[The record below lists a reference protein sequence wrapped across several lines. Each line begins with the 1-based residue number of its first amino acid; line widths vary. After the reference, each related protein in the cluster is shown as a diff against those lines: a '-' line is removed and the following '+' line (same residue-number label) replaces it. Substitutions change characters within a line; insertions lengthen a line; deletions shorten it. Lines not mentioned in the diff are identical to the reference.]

1 MIKELYKKNKKL
13 FISGFIGL
21 LIILII
27 VGNIFRDDSE
37 VINVETEKISRQKI
51 IQKVNASGKIQPE
64 SEVKISATSSAI
76 IDSITVVEGEYVKKN
91 QHLISLD
98 RKQLQANV
106 DQVTSAVRS
115 ASARVKQDKA
125 NRERVERIYE
135 QGLASDQEL
144 EGAQAAYE
152 ISKSQL
158 DQSRAS
164 LLVSQDALDKA
175 RLVSPQNGIVTK
187 INKEAG
193 EMAMGGMF
201 SLDVLM
207 IIADLSRMEVIV
219 DVNENDVVSISIGDT
234 SEIEIDAFP
243 DTVFYGVVSEIAH
256 TAQSLN
262 MGSQQQVTNFK
273 VKVKMIDPPNKIRP
287 GMSSTVNI
295 ISETIKDTISI
306 PIQSLTSRSENYS
319 EIGNAKKDGKKYRR
333 ENKGDKEDDKENN
346 SFVSKKNTIDVVF
359 VLEDEFDGEAA
370 PEGEKYALVRPVT
383 VGISSENHY
392 AVKSGVSENE
402 MIVTGGYRVL
412 SKELNHGTLVS
423 VKNDPKNDNGR
434 SDKNHK
440 DIKDGVED

>member
-27 VGNIFRDDSE
+27 VGNIFRNDSE
-37 VINVETEKISRQKI
+37 VINVETEKIGRQTI

-164 LLVSQDALDKA
+164 LMVSQDALDKA

-187 INKEAG
+187 INKEVG

-234 SEIEIDAFP
+234 SEIEIDAYI

-256 TAQSLN
+256 MAETSN
-262 MGSQQQVTNFK
+262 FGSQEQVTNFK
-273 VKVKMIDPPNKIRP
+273 VKVRMLDVPPNIRP
-287 GMSSTVNI
+287 GMSATANI
-295 ISETIKDTISI
+295 ITEVRKNALAI
-306 PIQSLTSRSENYS
+306 PIQSLTVREYGSENKLFGEDNS
-319 EIGNAKKDGKKYRR
+319 KKWEKDDEPDKNSKKAELEELVFIIADKQGGVLRNGEISKVKNLKEKKYKR
-333 ENKGDKEDDKENN
+333 G
-346 SFVSKKNTIDVVF
+346 SQFVHI
-359 VLEDEFDGEAA
+359 
-370 PEGEKYALVRPVT
+370 RPVK

-392 AVKSGVSENE
+392 ELLEGLKEDDLIVIGNYKAV
-402 MIVTGGYRVL
+402 
-412 SKELNHGTLVS
+412 SKELKHNVQVS
-423 VKNDPKNDNGR
+423 TEKDDN
-434 SDKNHK
+434 
-440 DIKDGVED
+440 E

>member
-1 MIKELYKKNKKL
+1 MIKKLYKKNKKL
-13 FISGFIGL
+13 FISGLIGL
-21 LIILII
+21 LIIFII
-27 VGNIFRDDSE
+27 LGNIFRDDSE
-37 VINVETEKISRQKI
+37 VINVETEKVGRKTI

-106 DQVTSAVRS
+106 DQVTSSVRS

-125 NRERVERIYE
+125 NKERVERIYE

-152 ISKSQL
+152 ISRSQL
-158 DQSRAS
+158 DQARAS

-175 RLVSPQNGIVTK
+175 RLVSPQNGIVTR

-234 SEIEIDAFP
+234 SEIEIDAYL

-256 TAQSLN
+256 MAETSN
-262 MGSQQQVTNFK
+262 FGSQEQVTNFK
-273 VKVKMIDPPNKIRP
+273 VKVRMINVPPNIRP
-287 GMSSTVNI
+287 GMSATANI
-295 ISETIKDTISI
+295 ITEVRKNALSI
-306 PIQSLTSRSENYS
+306 PIQSLTVREFGSENKLFVS
-319 EIGNAKKDGKKYRR
+319 GDRKKWSNNEEEDDTPKKKELEELVFIISDKQGGVLRDGKISLVKNMKEKKYKR
-333 ENKGDKEDDKENN
+333 G
-346 SFVSKKNTIDVVF
+346 SQFVHI
-359 VLEDEFDGEAA
+359 
-370 PEGEKYALVRPVT
+370 RPVT
-383 VGISSENHY
+383 VGISSETHY
-392 AVKSGVSENE
+392 ELINGLEENDLIVIGNYKAV
-402 MIVTGGYRVL
+402 
-412 SKELNHGTLVS
+412 SKELKHNVQVS
-423 VKNDPKNDNGR
+423 TEKD
-434 SDKNHK
+434 DK
-440 DIKDGVED
+440 D

>member
-1 MIKELYKKNKKL
+1 MKELYKKNKKL
-13 FISGFIGL
+13 FISSLIGL

-37 VINVETEKISRQKI
+37 VINVETEKIGRQTI

-125 NRERVERIYE
+125 NRKRVERIYE

-158 DQSRAS
+158 DQSHAS
-164 LLVSQDALDKA
+164 LTVSQDALDKA
-175 RLVSPQNGIVTK
+175 RLVSPQNGIVTR
-187 INKEAG
+187 ISKEVG

-234 SEIEIDAFP
+234 SEIEIDAYI

-256 TAQSLN
+256 MAETSN
-262 MGSQQQVTNFK
+262 FGSQEQVTNFK
-273 VKVKMIDPPNKIRP
+273 VKVRMLDVPPNIRP
-287 GMSSTVNI
+287 GMSATANI
-295 ISETIKDTISI
+295 ITEVRENALAI
-306 PIQSLTSRSENYS
+306 PIQSLTVREYGSENILFGEDNSKKWDEDEEGGEPDNNSKKKELEELVFIVADKQGGVQRDGEVS
-319 EIGNAKKDGKKYRR
+319 EIKNLKEKKFKRG
-333 ENKGDKEDDKENN
+333 
-346 SFVSKKNTIDVVF
+346 SQFAHI
-359 VLEDEFDGEAA
+359 
-370 PEGEKYALVRPVT
+370 RPVK
-383 VGISSENHY
+383 VGISSETHY
-392 AVKSGVSENE
+392 ELLNGLEENDLIVIGNYKAV
-402 MIVTGGYRVL
+402 
-412 SKELNHGTLVS
+412 SKELKHNMQVS
-423 VKNDPKNDNGR
+423 TEKD
-434 SDKNHK
+434 DK
-440 DIKDGVED
+440 E

>member
-1 MIKELYKKNKKL
+1 MKELFKKNKKL
-13 FISGFIGL
+13 FISGCVGL
-21 LIILII
+21 LILLII
-27 VGNIFRDDSE
+27 IGNIFRDDSE
-37 VINVETEKISRQKI
+37 IINVETVKVGRKKI

-76 IDSITVVEGEYVKKN
+76 IDSITVVEGEHVNKN

-106 DQVTSAVRS
+106 DQVTSSVRS

-125 NRERVERIYE
+125 NKERVERIYE

-152 ISKSQL
+152 ISRSQL
-158 DQSRAS
+158 DQARAS

-175 RLVSPQNGIVTK
+175 RLVSPQNGIVTR

-234 SEIEIDAFP
+234 SEIEIDAYL

-256 TAQSLN
+256 MAETSN
-262 MGSQQQVTNFK
+262 FGSQEQVTNFK
-273 VKVKMIDPPNKIRP
+273 VKVRMINVPPNIRP
-287 GMSSTVNI
+287 GMSATANI
-295 ISETIKDTISI
+295 ITEVRKNALSI
-306 PIQSLTSRSENYS
+306 PIQSLTVREFGSENKLFVS
-319 EIGNAKKDGKKYRR
+319 GDRKKWSNNEEEDDTPKKKELEELVFIISDKQGGVLRDGKISLVKNMKEKKYKR
-333 ENKGDKEDDKENN
+333 G
-346 SFVSKKNTIDVVF
+346 SQFVHI
-359 VLEDEFDGEAA
+359 
-370 PEGEKYALVRPVT
+370 RPVT
-383 VGISSENHY
+383 VGISSETHY
-392 AVKSGVSENE
+392 ELINGLEENDLIVIGNYKAV
-402 MIVTGGYRVL
+402 
-412 SKELNHGTLVS
+412 SKELKHNVQVS
-423 VKNDPKNDNGR
+423 TEKD
-434 SDKNHK
+434 DK
-440 DIKDGVED
+440 D

>member
-1 MIKELYKKNKKL
+1 MIKKLYKKNKKL
-13 FISGFIGL
+13 FISGLIVL
-21 LIILII
+21 LIIFII
-27 VGNIFRDDSE
+27 LGNIFRDDSE
-37 VINVETEKISRQKI
+37 VINVETEKVGRKTI
-51 IQKVNASGKIQPE
+51 IQKVNSSGKIQPE

-106 DQVTSAVRS
+106 DQVTSSVRS

-125 NRERVERIYE
+125 NKERVERIYE

-152 ISKSQL
+152 ISRSQL
-158 DQSRAS
+158 DQARAS

-175 RLVSPQNGIVTK
+175 RLVSPQNGIVTR

-234 SEIEIDAFP
+234 SEIEIDAYL

-256 TAQSLN
+256 MAETSN
-262 MGSQQQVTNFK
+262 FGSQEQVTNFK
-273 VKVKMIDPPNKIRP
+273 VKVRMINVPPNIRP
-287 GMSSTVNI
+287 GMSATANI
-295 ISETIKDTISI
+295 ITEVRKNALSI
-306 PIQSLTSRSENYS
+306 PIQSLTVREFGSENKLFVS
-319 EIGNAKKDGKKYRR
+319 GDRKKWSNNEEEDDTPKKKELEELVFIISDKQGGVLRDGKISLVKNMKEKKYKR
-333 ENKGDKEDDKENN
+333 G
-346 SFVSKKNTIDVVF
+346 SQFVHI
-359 VLEDEFDGEAA
+359 
-370 PEGEKYALVRPVT
+370 RPVT
-383 VGISSENHY
+383 VGISSETHY
-392 AVKSGVSENE
+392 ELINGLDENDLIVIGNYKAV
-402 MIVTGGYRVL
+402 
-412 SKELNHGTLVS
+412 SKELKHNVQVS
-423 VKNDPKNDNGR
+423 TEKD
-434 SDKNHK
+434 DK
-440 DIKDGVED
+440 D

>member
-1 MIKELYKKNKKL
+1 VIKELYKKNKKL

-27 VGNIFRDDSE
+27 VGNIFRNDSE
-37 VINVETEKISRQKI
+37 VINVETEKIGRQTI

-98 RKQLQANV
+98 RKQLQASV

-125 NRERVERIYE
+125 NKERVERIFE

-187 INKEAG
+187 INKEVG

-234 SEIEIDAFP
+234 SEIEIDAYI
-243 DTVFYGVVSEIAH
+243 DTLFYGVVSEIAH
-256 TAQSLN
+256 MAETSN
-262 MGSQQQVTNFK
+262 FGSQEQVTNFK
-273 VKVKMIDPPNKIRP
+273 VKVRMLDVPPNIRP
-287 GMSSTVNI
+287 GMSATANI
-295 ISETIKDTISI
+295 ITEVRKNALAI
-306 PIQSLTSRSENYS
+306 PIQSLTVREYGSENKLFGEDNSKKWDKDDEPDKNYEKAELEELVFIIADKQGGVLRNG
-319 EIGNAKKDGKKYRR
+319 EISKVKNLKEKKYKR
-333 ENKGDKEDDKENN
+333 G
-346 SFVSKKNTIDVVF
+346 SQFVHI
-359 VLEDEFDGEAA
+359 
-370 PEGEKYALVRPVT
+370 RPVK

-392 AVKSGVSENE
+392 ELLEGLKEDDLIVIGNYKAV
-402 MIVTGGYRVL
+402 
-412 SKELNHGTLVS
+412 SKELKHNVQVS
-423 VKNDPKNDNGR
+423 TEKDDN
-434 SDKNHK
+434 
-440 DIKDGVED
+440 E

>member
-1 MIKELYKKNKKL
+1 MIKKLYKKNKKL
-13 FISGFIGL
+13 FISGLIVL
-21 LIILII
+21 LIIFII
-27 VGNIFRDDSE
+27 LGNIFRDDSE
-37 VINVETEKISRQKI
+37 VINVETEKVGRKTI

-106 DQVTSAVRS
+106 DQVTSSVRS

-125 NRERVERIYE
+125 NKERVERIYE

-152 ISKSQL
+152 ISRSQL
-158 DQSRAS
+158 DQARAS

-175 RLVSPQNGIVTK
+175 RLVSPQNGIVTR

-234 SEIEIDAFP
+234 SEIEIDAYL

-256 TAQSLN
+256 MAETSN
-262 MGSQQQVTNFK
+262 FGSQEQVTNFK
-273 VKVKMIDPPNKIRP
+273 VKVRMINVPPNIRP
-287 GMSSTVNI
+287 GMSATANI
-295 ISETIKDTISI
+295 ITEVRKNSLSI
-306 PIQSLTSRSENYS
+306 PIQSLTVREFGSENKLFVS
-319 EIGNAKKDGKKYRR
+319 GDRKKWSNNEEEDDTPKKKELEELVFIISDKQGGVLRDGKISLVKNMKEKKYKR
-333 ENKGDKEDDKENN
+333 G
-346 SFVSKKNTIDVVF
+346 SHFVHI
-359 VLEDEFDGEAA
+359 
-370 PEGEKYALVRPVT
+370 RPVT
-383 VGISSENHY
+383 VGISSETHY
-392 AVKSGVSENE
+392 ELINGLDENDLIVIGNYKAV
-402 MIVTGGYRVL
+402 
-412 SKELNHGTLVS
+412 SKELKHNVQVS
-423 VKNDPKNDNGR
+423 TEKD
-434 SDKNHK
+434 DK
-440 DIKDGVED
+440 D

>member
-1 MIKELYKKNKKL
+1 MKELYKKNKKL
-13 FISGFIGL
+13 FISGCVGL
-21 LIILII
+21 LILLII
-27 VGNIFRDDSE
+27 IGNIVRDDSE
-37 VINVETEKISRQKI
+37 VINVETEKVGRQKI

-64 SEVKISATSSAI
+64 IEVKISATSSAI

-106 DQVTSAVRS
+106 DQVTSSVRS

-125 NRERVERIYE
+125 NKERVERIYE

-144 EGAQAAYE
+144 EAVQASYE

-175 RLVSPQNGIVTK
+175 RLVSPQNGIVTR

-234 SEIEIDAFP
+234 SEIEIDAYL

-256 TAQSLN
+256 MAETSN
-262 MGSQQQVTNFK
+262 FGSQEQVTNFK
-273 VKVKMIDPPNKIRP
+273 VKVRMINVPPNIRP
-287 GMSSTVNI
+287 GMSATANI
-295 ISETIKDTISI
+295 ITEVRKNALSI
-306 PIQSLTSRSENYS
+306 PIQSLTVREFGSENKIFGEKDS
-319 EIGNAKKDGKKYRR
+319 KKWDDNDEEDETPKKKELEELVFIISDKQDGVLRDGKISLVKNMKEKKYKR
-333 ENKGDKEDDKENN
+333 G
-346 SFVSKKNTIDVVF
+346 SQFVHI
-359 VLEDEFDGEAA
+359 
-370 PEGEKYALVRPVT
+370 RPVT
-383 VGISSENHY
+383 VGISS
-392 AVKSGVSENE
+392 
-402 MIVTGGYRVL
+402 
-412 SKELNHGTLVS
+412 
-423 VKNDPKNDNGR
+423 
-434 SDKNHK
+434 
-440 DIKDGVED
+440 

>member
-1 MIKELYKKNKKL
+1 MKELYKKNKKL
-13 FISGFIGL
+13 FISGLIGL

-27 VGNIFRDDSE
+27 VGNIFRDDLE
-37 VINVETEKISRQKI
+37 VINVETEKIGRQTI

-125 NRERVERIYE
+125 NRKRVERIYE

-164 LLVSQDALDKA
+164 LMVSQDALDKA

-187 INKEAG
+187 INKEVG

-234 SEIEIDAFP
+234 SEIEIDAYI

-256 TAQSLN
+256 MAETSN
-262 MGSQQQVTNFK
+262 FGSQEQVTNFK
-273 VKVKMIDPPNKIRP
+273 VKVRMLDVPPNIRP
-287 GMSSTVNI
+287 GMSATANI
-295 ISETIKDTISI
+295 ITEVRENALAI
-306 PIQSLTSRSENYS
+306 PIQSLTVREYGSENILFGEDNS
-319 EIGNAKKDGKKYRR
+319 KKWD
-333 ENKGDKEDDKENN
+333 EDEERGEPDNN
-346 SFVSKKNTIDVVF
+346 SKKKELEELVFIVADKQGGVQRDGGVSEVKNLKEKKFKRGSQFAHI
-359 VLEDEFDGEAA
+359 
-370 PEGEKYALVRPVT
+370 RPVK
-383 VGISSENHY
+383 VGISSETHY
-392 AVKSGVSENE
+392 ELLNGLEENDLIVIGNYKAV
-402 MIVTGGYRVL
+402 
-412 SKELNHGTLVS
+412 SKELKHNMQVS
-423 VKNDPKNDNGR
+423 TEKD
-434 SDKNHK
+434 DK
-440 DIKDGVED
+440 E

>member
-1 MIKELYKKNKKL
+1 MIKKLYKKNKKL
-13 FISGFIGL
+13 FISGLIGL
-21 LIILII
+21 LIIFII
-27 VGNIFRDDSE
+27 LGNIFRDDSE
-37 VINVETEKISRQKI
+37 VINVETEKVGRKTI

-106 DQVTSAVRS
+106 DQVTSSVRS

-125 NRERVERIYE
+125 NKERVERIYE

-152 ISKSQL
+152 ISRSQL
-158 DQSRAS
+158 DQARAS

-175 RLVSPQNGIVTK
+175 RLVSPQNGIVTR

-234 SEIEIDAFP
+234 SEIEIDAYL

-256 TAQSLN
+256 MAETSN
-262 MGSQQQVTNFK
+262 FGSQEQVTNFK
-273 VKVKMIDPPNKIRP
+273 VKVRMINVPPNIRP
-287 GMSSTVNI
+287 GMSATANI
-295 ISETIKDTISI
+295 ITEVRKNALSI
-306 PIQSLTSRSENYS
+306 PIQSLTVREFGSENKLFVS
-319 EIGNAKKDGKKYRR
+319 GDRKKWSNNEEEDDTPKKKELEELVFIISDKQGGVLRDGKISSVKNMKEKKYKR
-333 ENKGDKEDDKENN
+333 G
-346 SFVSKKNTIDVVF
+346 SQFVHI
-359 VLEDEFDGEAA
+359 
-370 PEGEKYALVRPVT
+370 RPVT
-383 VGISSENHY
+383 VGISSETHY
-392 AVKSGVSENE
+392 ELINGLDENDLIVIGNYKAV
-402 MIVTGGYRVL
+402 
-412 SKELNHGTLVS
+412 SKELKHNVQVS
-423 VKNDPKNDNGR
+423 TEKD
-434 SDKNHK
+434 DKDLSLIH
-440 DIKDGVED
+440 I

>member
-1 MIKELYKKNKKL
+1 MSKELYKKNKKL
-13 FISGFIGL
+13 FISGFILL

-37 VINVETEKISRQKI
+37 VINVETVKISRQTI

-76 IDSITVVEGEYVKKN
+76 INSITVVEGEYVNKN

-234 SEIEIDAFP
+234 SEIEIDAYI
-243 DTVFYGVVSEIAH
+243 DTVFYGVVSEIALMAE
-256 TAQSLN
+256 TSN
-262 MGSQQQVTNFK
+262 FGSQEQVTNFK
-273 VKVKMIDPPNKIRP
+273 VKIRMLDVPPNIRP
-287 GMSSTVNI
+287 GMSATANI
-295 ISETIKDTISI
+295 ITEIRKNSLAI
-306 PIQSLTSRSENYS
+306 PIQSLTVREYGSENKLFGKENSKKWKKDDESDNNSKKKELEELVFIIAEKQDGVQRDGEVS
-319 EIGNAKKDGKKYRR
+319 EIKNLKEKKFKRG
-333 ENKGDKEDDKENN
+333 
-346 SFVSKKNTIDVVF
+346 SQFAHI
-359 VLEDEFDGEAA
+359 
-370 PEGEKYALVRPVT
+370 RPVK
-383 VGISSENHY
+383 VGISSETHY
-392 AVKSGVSENE
+392 ELLNGLEENDLIVIGNYKAV
-402 MIVTGGYRVL
+402 
-412 SKELNHGTLVS
+412 SKELKHNMQVS
-423 VKNDPKNDNGR
+423 TEKD
-434 SDKNHK
+434 DK
-440 DIKDGVED
+440 D

>member
-1 MIKELYKKNKKL
+1 MIKKLYKKNKKL
-13 FISGFIGL
+13 FISGLIGL
-21 LIILII
+21 LIIFII
-27 VGNIFRDDSE
+27 LGNIFRDDSE
-37 VINVETEKISRQKI
+37 VINVETEKVGRKTI

-106 DQVTSAVRS
+106 DQVTSSVRS

-125 NRERVERIYE
+125 NKERVERIYE

-152 ISKSQL
+152 ISRSQL
-158 DQSRAS
+158 DQARAS

-175 RLVSPQNGIVTK
+175 RLVSPQNGIVTR

-234 SEIEIDAFP
+234 SEIEIDAYL

-256 TAQSLN
+256 MAETSN
-262 MGSQQQVTNFK
+262 FGSQDQVTNFK
-273 VKVKMIDPPNKIRP
+273 VKVRMINVPPNIRP
-287 GMSSTVNI
+287 GMSATANI
-295 ISETIKDTISI
+295 ITEVRKNALSI
-306 PIQSLTSRSENYS
+306 PIQSLTVREFGSENKLFVS
-319 EIGNAKKDGKKYRR
+319 GDRKKWSNNEEEDDTPKKKELEELVFIISDKQGGVLRDGKISSVKNMKEKKYKR
-333 ENKGDKEDDKENN
+333 G
-346 SFVSKKNTIDVVF
+346 SQFVHI
-359 VLEDEFDGEAA
+359 
-370 PEGEKYALVRPVT
+370 RPVT
-383 VGISSENHY
+383 VGISSETHY
-392 AVKSGVSENE
+392 ELINGLDENDLIVIGNYKAV
-402 MIVTGGYRVL
+402 
-412 SKELNHGTLVS
+412 SKELKHNVQVS
-423 VKNDPKNDNGR
+423 TEKD
-434 SDKNHK
+434 DK
-440 DIKDGVED
+440 D

>member
-1 MIKELYKKNKKL
+1 MIKKLYKKNKKL
-13 FISGFIGL
+13 FISGLIGL

-27 VGNIFRDDSE
+27 LGNIFRDDSE
-37 VINVETEKISRQKI
+37 VINVETEKVGRKTI

-106 DQVTSAVRS
+106 DQVTSSVRS

-125 NRERVERIYE
+125 NKERVERIYE

-152 ISKSQL
+152 ISRSQL
-158 DQSRAS
+158 DQARAS

-175 RLVSPQNGIVTK
+175 RLVSPQNGIVTR

-234 SEIEIDAFP
+234 SEIEIDAYL

-256 TAQSLN
+256 MAETSN
-262 MGSQQQVTNFK
+262 FGSQEQVTNFK
-273 VKVKMIDPPNKIRP
+273 VKVRMINVPPNIRP
-287 GMSSTVNI
+287 GMSATANI
-295 ISETIKDTISI
+295 ITEVRKNALSI
-306 PIQSLTSRSENYS
+306 PIQSLTVREFGSENKLFVS
-319 EIGNAKKDGKKYRR
+319 GDRKKWSNNEEEDDTPKKKELEELVFIISDKQGGVLRDGKISLVKNMKEKKYKR
-333 ENKGDKEDDKENN
+333 G
-346 SFVSKKNTIDVVF
+346 SQFVHI
-359 VLEDEFDGEAA
+359 
-370 PEGEKYALVRPVT
+370 RPVT
-383 VGISSENHY
+383 VGISSETHY
-392 AVKSGVSENE
+392 ELINGLDENDLIVIGNYKAV
-402 MIVTGGYRVL
+402 
-412 SKELNHGTLVS
+412 SKELKHNAQVS
-423 VKNDPKNDNGR
+423 TEKD
-434 SDKNHK
+434 DK
-440 DIKDGVED
+440 D

>member
-1 MIKELYKKNKKL
+1 MKELYKKNKKL
-13 FISGFIGL
+13 FISSLIGL

-37 VINVETEKISRQKI
+37 VINVETEKIGRQTI

-125 NRERVERIYE
+125 NRKRVERIYE

-158 DQSRAS
+158 DQSHAS
-164 LLVSQDALDKA
+164 LTVSQDALDKA
-175 RLVSPQNGIVTK
+175 RLVSPQNGIVTR
-187 INKEAG
+187 ISKEVG

-234 SEIEIDAFP
+234 SEIEIDAYI

-256 TAQSLN
+256 MAETSN
-262 MGSQQQVTNFK
+262 FGSQEQVTNFK
-273 VKVKMIDPPNKIRP
+273 VKVRMLDVPPNIRP
-287 GMSSTVNI
+287 GMSATANI
-295 ISETIKDTISI
+295 ITEIRKNALAI
-306 PIQSLTSRSENYS
+306 PIQSLTVREYGSENILFGEDNS
-319 EIGNAKKDGKKYRR
+319 KKWD
-333 ENKGDKEDDKENN
+333 EDEEGGEPDNN
-346 SFVSKKNTIDVVF
+346 SKKKELEELVFIVADKQGGVQRDGGVSEVKNLKEKKFKRGSQFAHI
-359 VLEDEFDGEAA
+359 
-370 PEGEKYALVRPVT
+370 RPVK
-383 VGISSENHY
+383 VGISSETHY
-392 AVKSGVSENE
+392 ELLNGLEENDLIVIGNYKAV
-402 MIVTGGYRVL
+402 
-412 SKELNHGTLVS
+412 SKELKHNMQVS
-423 VKNDPKNDNGR
+423 TEKD
-434 SDKNHK
+434 DK
-440 DIKDGVED
+440 E

>member
-1 MIKELYKKNKKL
+1 MKELFKKNKKL
-13 FISGFIGL
+13 FISGCVGL
-21 LIILII
+21 LILLII
-27 VGNIFRDDSE
+27 IGNIFRDDSE
-37 VINVETEKISRQKI
+37 VINVETEKVGRKTI

-106 DQVTSAVRS
+106 DQVTSSVRS

-125 NRERVERIYE
+125 NKERVERIYE

-152 ISKSQL
+152 ISRSQL
-158 DQSRAS
+158 DQARAS

-175 RLVSPQNGIVTK
+175 RLVSPQNGIVTR

-234 SEIEIDAFP
+234 SEIEIDAYL

-256 TAQSLN
+256 MAETSN
-262 MGSQQQVTNFK
+262 FGSQEQVTNFK
-273 VKVKMIDPPNKIRP
+273 VKVRMINVPPNIRP
-287 GMSSTVNI
+287 GMSATANI
-295 ISETIKDTISI
+295 ITEVRKNALSI
-306 PIQSLTSRSENYS
+306 PIQSLTVREFGSENKLFVS
-319 EIGNAKKDGKKYRR
+319 GDRKKWSNNEEEDDTPKKKELEELVFIISDKQGGVLRDGKISLVKNMKEKKYKR
-333 ENKGDKEDDKENN
+333 G
-346 SFVSKKNTIDVVF
+346 SQFVHI
-359 VLEDEFDGEAA
+359 
-370 PEGEKYALVRPVT
+370 RPVT
-383 VGISSENHY
+383 VGISSETHY
-392 AVKSGVSENE
+392 ELINGLDENDLIVIGNYKAV
-402 MIVTGGYRVL
+402 
-412 SKELNHGTLVS
+412 SKELKHNVQVS
-423 VKNDPKNDNGR
+423 TEKD
-434 SDKNHK
+434 DK
-440 DIKDGVED
+440 D

>member
-1 MIKELYKKNKKL
+1 MIKKLYKKNKKL
-13 FISGFIGL
+13 FISGLIGL

-27 VGNIFRDDSE
+27 LGNIFRDDSE
-37 VINVETEKISRQKI
+37 VINVETEKVGRKTI

-106 DQVTSAVRS
+106 DQVTSSVRS

-125 NRERVERIYE
+125 NKERVERIYE

-152 ISKSQL
+152 ISRSQL
-158 DQSRAS
+158 DQARAS

-175 RLVSPQNGIVTK
+175 RLVSPQNGIVTR

-234 SEIEIDAFP
+234 SEIEIDAYL

-256 TAQSLN
+256 MAETSN
-262 MGSQQQVTNFK
+262 FGSQEQVTNFK
-273 VKVKMIDPPNKIRP
+273 VKVRMINVPPNIRP
-287 GMSSTVNI
+287 GMSATANI
-295 ISETIKDTISI
+295 ITEVRKNALSI
-306 PIQSLTSRSENYS
+306 PIQSLTVREFGSENKLFVS
-319 EIGNAKKDGKKYRR
+319 GDRKKWSNNEEKDDTPKKKELEELVFIISDKQGGVLRDGKISLVKNMKEKKYKR
-333 ENKGDKEDDKENN
+333 G
-346 SFVSKKNTIDVVF
+346 SQFVHI
-359 VLEDEFDGEAA
+359 
-370 PEGEKYALVRPVT
+370 RPVT
-383 VGISSENHY
+383 VGISSETHY
-392 AVKSGVSENE
+392 ELINGLDENDLIVIGNYKAV
-402 MIVTGGYRVL
+402 
-412 SKELNHGTLVS
+412 SKELKHNVQVS
-423 VKNDPKNDNGR
+423 TEKD
-434 SDKNHK
+434 DK
-440 DIKDGVED
+440 D

>member
-234 SEIEIDAFP
+234 SEIEIDAYI
-243 DTVFYGVVSEIAH
+243 DTVFYGVVSEIALMAE
-256 TAQSLN
+256 TSN
-262 MGSQQQVTNFK
+262 FGSQEQVTNFK
-273 VKVKMIDPPNKIRP
+273 VKVRMLDVPPNIRP
-287 GMSSTVNI
+287 GMSATANI
-295 ISETIKDTISI
+295 ITEIRKNSLAI
-306 PIQSLTSRSENYS
+306 PIQSLTVREYGSENKLFGEENS
-319 EIGNAKKDGKKYRR
+319 KKWEK
-333 ENKGDKEDDKENN
+333 DDEPDNN
-346 SFVSKKNTIDVVF
+346 SKKKELEELVF
-359 VLEDEFDGEAA
+359 IIADKQGGVQRDGEVS
-370 PEGEKYALVRPVT
+370 EVKNLKEKKFKRGSQFAHIRPVK
-383 VGISSENHY
+383 VGISSETHY
-392 AVKSGVSENE
+392 ELLNGLEENDLIVIGNYKAV
-402 MIVTGGYRVL
+402 
-412 SKELNHGTLVS
+412 SKELKHNMQVS
-423 VKNDPKNDNGR
+423 TEKD
-434 SDKNHK
+434 DK
-440 DIKDGVED
+440 D

>member
-1 MIKELYKKNKKL
+1 MN
-13 FISGFIGL
+13 S
-21 LIILII
+21 
-27 VGNIFRDDSE
+27 
-37 VINVETEKISRQKI
+37 
-51 IQKVNASGKIQPE
+51 SGKIQPE

-106 DQVTSAVRS
+106 DQVTSSVRS

-125 NRERVERIYE
+125 NKERVERIYE

-152 ISKSQL
+152 ISRSQL
-158 DQSRAS
+158 DQARAS

-175 RLVSPQNGIVTK
+175 RLVSPQNGIVTR

-234 SEIEIDAFP
+234 SEIEIDAYL

-256 TAQSLN
+256 MAETSN
-262 MGSQQQVTNFK
+262 FGSQEQVTNFK
-273 VKVKMIDPPNKIRP
+273 VKVRMINVPPNIRP
-287 GMSSTVNI
+287 GMSATANI
-295 ISETIKDTISI
+295 ITEVRKNALSI
-306 PIQSLTSRSENYS
+306 PIQSLTVREFGSENKLFVS
-319 EIGNAKKDGKKYRR
+319 GDRKKWSNNEEEDDTPKKKELEELVFIISDKQGGVLRDGKISLVKNMKEKKYKRA
-333 ENKGDKEDDKENN
+333 
-346 SFVSKKNTIDVVF
+346 SQFVHI
-359 VLEDEFDGEAA
+359 
-370 PEGEKYALVRPVT
+370 RPVT
-383 VGISSENHY
+383 VGISSETHY
-392 AVKSGVSENE
+392 ELINGLDENDLIVIGNYKAV
-402 MIVTGGYRVL
+402 
-412 SKELNHGTLVS
+412 SKELKHNVQVS
-423 VKNDPKNDNGR
+423 TEKD
-434 SDKNHK
+434 DK
-440 DIKDGVED
+440 D

>member
-1 MIKELYKKNKKL
+1 MIKKLYKKNKKL
-13 FISGFIGL
+13 FISGLIGL

-27 VGNIFRDDSE
+27 LGNIFRDDSE
-37 VINVETEKISRQKI
+37 VINVETEKVGRKTI

-106 DQVTSAVRS
+106 DQVTSSVRS

-125 NRERVERIYE
+125 NKERVERIYE

-152 ISKSQL
+152 ISRSQL
-158 DQSRAS
+158 DQARAS

-175 RLVSPQNGIVTK
+175 RLVSPQNGIVTR

-234 SEIEIDAFP
+234 SEIEIDAYL

-256 TAQSLN
+256 MAETSN
-262 MGSQQQVTNFK
+262 FGSQEQVTNFK
-273 VKVKMIDPPNKIRP
+273 VKVRMINVPPNIRP
-287 GMSSTVNI
+287 GMSATANI
-295 ISETIKDTISI
+295 ITEVRKNALSI
-306 PIQSLTSRSENYS
+306 PIQSLTVREFGSENKLFVS
-319 EIGNAKKDGKKYRR
+319 GDRKKWSNNEEEDDTPKKKELEELVFIISDKQGGVLRDGKISLVKNMKEKKYKR
-333 ENKGDKEDDKENN
+333 G
-346 SFVSKKNTIDVVF
+346 SQFVHI
-359 VLEDEFDGEAA
+359 
-370 PEGEKYALVRPVT
+370 RPVT
-383 VGISSENHY
+383 VGISSETHY
-392 AVKSGVSENE
+392 ELINGLDENDLIVIGNYKAV
-402 MIVTGGYRVL
+402 
-412 SKELNHGTLVS
+412 SKELKHNVQVS
-423 VKNDPKNDNGR
+423 TEKD
-434 SDKNHK
+434 DK
-440 DIKDGVED
+440 D

>member
-37 VINVETEKISRQKI
+37 VINVETEKIGRQTI

-219 DVNENDVVSISIGDT
+219 DVNENDVVSISYI
-234 SEIEIDAFP
+234 
-243 DTVFYGVVSEIAH
+243 DTVFYGLVSEIALMAE
-256 TAQSLN
+256 TSN
-262 MGSQQQVTNFK
+262 FGSQEQVTNFN
-273 VKVKMIDPPNKIRP
+273 VKVRMLDVPPNIRP
-287 GMSSTVNI
+287 GMSATANI
-295 ISETIKDTISI
+295 ITEVRKNSLAI
-306 PIQSLTSRSENYS
+306 PIQSLTVREYGSENKLFGEENS
-319 EIGNAKKDGKKYRR
+319 KKWEKND
-333 ENKGDKEDDKENN
+333 EPDNN
-346 SFVSKKNTIDVVF
+346 SKKKELEELVF
-359 VLEDEFDGEAA
+359 IIADKQGGVQRDGEVS
-370 PEGEKYALVRPVT
+370 EVKNLKEKKFKRGSQFVHIRPVK
-383 VGISSENHY
+383 VGISSETHY
-392 AVKSGVSENE
+392 ELLNGLEENDLIVIGNYKAV
-402 MIVTGGYRVL
+402 
-412 SKELNHGTLVS
+412 SKELKHNMQVS
-423 VKNDPKNDNGR
+423 TEKD
-434 SDKNHK
+434 DK
-440 DIKDGVED
+440 D

>member
-1 MIKELYKKNKKL
+1 MIKKLYKKNKKL
-13 FISGFIGL
+13 FFSGLIGL
-21 LIILII
+21 LIIFII
-27 VGNIFRDDSE
+27 LGNIFRDDSE
-37 VINVETEKISRQKI
+37 VINVETEKVGRKTI
-51 IQKVNASGKIQPE
+51 IQKVNSSGKIQPE

-106 DQVTSAVRS
+106 DQVTSSVRS

-125 NRERVERIYE
+125 NKERVERIYE

-152 ISKSQL
+152 ISRSQL
-158 DQSRAS
+158 DQARAS

-175 RLVSPQNGIVTK
+175 RLVSPQNGIVTR

-234 SEIEIDAFP
+234 SEIEIDAYL

-256 TAQSLN
+256 MAETSN
-262 MGSQQQVTNFK
+262 FGSQEQVTNFK
-273 VKVKMIDPPNKIRP
+273 VKVRMINVPPNIRP
-287 GMSSTVNI
+287 GMSATANI
-295 ISETIKDTISI
+295 ITEVRKNALSI
-306 PIQSLTSRSENYS
+306 PIQSLTVREFGSENKLFVS
-319 EIGNAKKDGKKYRR
+319 GDRKKWSNNEEEDDTPKKKELEELVFIISDKQGGVLRDGKISLVKNMKEKKYKR
-333 ENKGDKEDDKENN
+333 G
-346 SFVSKKNTIDVVF
+346 SQFVHI
-359 VLEDEFDGEAA
+359 
-370 PEGEKYALVRPVT
+370 RPVT
-383 VGISSENHY
+383 VGISSETHY
-392 AVKSGVSENE
+392 ELINGLDENDLIVIGNYKAV
-402 MIVTGGYRVL
+402 
-412 SKELNHGTLVS
+412 SKELKHNAQVS
-423 VKNDPKNDNGR
+423 TEKD
-434 SDKNHK
+434 DK
-440 DIKDGVED
+440 D

>member
-1 MIKELYKKNKKL
+1 MKELYKKNKKL

-21 LIILII
+21 LILLII
-27 VGNIFRDDSE
+27 IGNIVRDDSE
-37 VINVETEKISRQKI
+37 IINVETEKIGRQTI
-51 IQKVNASGKIQPE
+51 IQKVNASGRIQPE

-106 DQVTSAVRS
+106 DQVNSAVRS
-115 ASARVKQDKA
+115 ATARVKQDKA
-125 NRERVERIYE
+125 NKERVERIYE

-144 EGAQAAYE
+144 EAVQASYE

-175 RLVSPQNGIVTK
+175 RLVSPQNGIVTR

-234 SEIEIDAFP
+234 SEIEIDAYL

-256 TAQSLN
+256 MAETSN
-262 MGSQQQVTNFK
+262 FGSQEQVTNFK
-273 VKVKMIDPPNKIRP
+273 VKVRMINVPPNIRP
-287 GMSSTVNI
+287 GMSATANI
-295 ISETIKDTISI
+295 ITEVRKNALSI
-306 PIQSLTSRSENYS
+306 PIQSLTVREFGSENKIFGEKDS
-319 EIGNAKKDGKKYRR
+319 KKWDDNDEEDKTPKKKELEELVFIISDKQDGVLRDGKISLVKNMKEKKYKR
-333 ENKGDKEDDKENN
+333 G
-346 SFVSKKNTIDVVF
+346 SQFVHI
-359 VLEDEFDGEAA
+359 
-370 PEGEKYALVRPVT
+370 RPVT
-383 VGISSENHY
+383 VGISSETHY
-392 AVKSGVSENE
+392 ELINGLEENDLIVIGNYKAV
-402 MIVTGGYRVL
+402 
-412 SKELNHGTLVS
+412 SKELKHNMQVS
-423 VKNDPKNDNGR
+423 TEKD
-434 SDKNHK
+434 DK
-440 DIKDGVED
+440 D

>member
-1 MIKELYKKNKKL
+1 MIKKLYKKNKKL
-13 FISGFIGL
+13 FISGLIVL
-21 LIILII
+21 LIIFII
-27 VGNIFRDDSE
+27 LGNIFRDDSE
-37 VINVETEKISRQKI
+37 VINVETEKVGRKTI

-106 DQVTSAVRS
+106 DQVTSSVRS

-125 NRERVERIYE
+125 NKERVERIYE

-152 ISKSQL
+152 ISRSQL
-158 DQSRAS
+158 DQARAS

-175 RLVSPQNGIVTK
+175 RLVSPQNGIVTR

-234 SEIEIDAFP
+234 SEIEIDAYL

-256 TAQSLN
+256 MAETSN
-262 MGSQQQVTNFK
+262 FGSQEQVTNFK
-273 VKVKMIDPPNKIRP
+273 VKVRMINVPPNIRP
-287 GMSSTVNI
+287 GMSATANI
-295 ISETIKDTISI
+295 ITEVRKNALSI
-306 PIQSLTSRSENYS
+306 PIQSLTVREFGSENKLFVS
-319 EIGNAKKDGKKYRR
+319 GDRKKWSNNEEEDDTPKKKELEELVFIISDKQGGVLRDGKISLVKNMKEKKYKRA
-333 ENKGDKEDDKENN
+333 
-346 SFVSKKNTIDVVF
+346 SQFVHI
-359 VLEDEFDGEAA
+359 
-370 PEGEKYALVRPVT
+370 RPVT
-383 VGISSENHY
+383 VGISSETHY
-392 AVKSGVSENE
+392 ELINGLDENDLIVIGNYKAV
-402 MIVTGGYRVL
+402 
-412 SKELNHGTLVS
+412 SKELKHNVQVS
-423 VKNDPKNDNGR
+423 TEKD
-434 SDKNHK
+434 DK
-440 DIKDGVED
+440 D

>member
-1 MIKELYKKNKKL
+1 MIKKLYKKNKKL
-13 FISGFIGL
+13 FISGLIGL

-27 VGNIFRDDSE
+27 LGNIFRDDSE
-37 VINVETEKISRQKI
+37 VINVETEKVGRKTI

-106 DQVTSAVRS
+106 DQVTSSVRS

-125 NRERVERIYE
+125 NKERVERIYE

-152 ISKSQL
+152 ISRSQL
-158 DQSRAS
+158 DQARAS

-175 RLVSPQNGIVTK
+175 RLVSPQNGIVTR

-234 SEIEIDAFP
+234 SEIEIDAYL

-256 TAQSLN
+256 MAETSN
-262 MGSQQQVTNFK
+262 FGSQEQVTNFK
-273 VKVKMIDPPNKIRP
+273 VKVRMINVPPNIRP
-287 GMSSTVNI
+287 GMSATANI
-295 ISETIKDTISI
+295 ITEVRKNSLSI
-306 PIQSLTSRSENYS
+306 PIQSLTVREFGSENKLFVS
-319 EIGNAKKDGKKYRR
+319 GDRKKWSNNEEEDDTPKKKELEELVFIISDKQGGVLRDGKISLVKNMKEKKYKR
-333 ENKGDKEDDKENN
+333 G
-346 SFVSKKNTIDVVF
+346 SQFVHI
-359 VLEDEFDGEAA
+359 
-370 PEGEKYALVRPVT
+370 RPVT
-383 VGISSENHY
+383 VGISSETHY
-392 AVKSGVSENE
+392 ELINGLDENDLIVIGNYKAV
-402 MIVTGGYRVL
+402 
-412 SKELNHGTLVS
+412 SKELKHNVQVS
-423 VKNDPKNDNGR
+423 TEKD
-434 SDKNHK
+434 DK
-440 DIKDGVED
+440 D

>member
-1 MIKELYKKNKKL
+1 MKELYKKNKKL

-21 LIILII
+21 LILLII
-27 VGNIFRDDSE
+27 IGNIVRDDSE
-37 VINVETEKISRQKI
+37 VINVETEKVGRQKI

-64 SEVKISATSSAI
+64 IEVKISATSSAI
-76 IDSITVVEGEYVKKN
+76 IDSITVVEGEYVNKN

-106 DQVTSAVRS
+106 DQVNSAVRS
-115 ASARVKQDKA
+115 ATARVKQDKA
-125 NRERVERIYE
+125 NKERVERIYE

-144 EGAQAAYE
+144 EAVQASYE

-175 RLVSPQNGIVTK
+175 RLVSPQNGIVTR

-234 SEIEIDAFP
+234 SEIEIDAYL

-256 TAQSLN
+256 MAETSN
-262 MGSQQQVTNFK
+262 FGSQEQVTNFK
-273 VKVKMIDPPNKIRP
+273 VKVRMINVPPNIRP
-287 GMSSTVNI
+287 GMSATANI
-295 ISETIKDTISI
+295 ITEVRKNALSI
-306 PIQSLTSRSENYS
+306 PIQSLTVREFGSENKIFGEKDS
-319 EIGNAKKDGKKYRR
+319 KKWDDNDEEDETPKKKELEELVFIISDKQGGVLRDGKISLVKNMKEKKYKR
-333 ENKGDKEDDKENN
+333 G
-346 SFVSKKNTIDVVF
+346 SQFVHI
-359 VLEDEFDGEAA
+359 
-370 PEGEKYALVRPVT
+370 RPVT
-383 VGISSENHY
+383 VGISSETHY
-392 AVKSGVSENE
+392 ELINGLEDNDL
-402 MIVTGGYRVL
+402 IVIGNYKAI
-412 SKELNHGTLVS
+412 SKELKHNMQVS
-423 VKNDPKNDNGR
+423 TEKD
-434 SDKNHK
+434 DK
-440 DIKDGVED
+440 D

>member
-1 MIKELYKKNKKL
+1 M
-13 FISGFIGL
+13 
-21 LIILII
+21 
-27 VGNIFRDDSE
+27 
-37 VINVETEKISRQKI
+37 
-51 IQKVNASGKIQPE
+51 NASGKIQPE

-106 DQVTSAVRS
+106 DQVTSSVRS

-125 NRERVERIYE
+125 NKERVERIYE

-152 ISKSQL
+152 ISRSQL
-158 DQSRAS
+158 DQARAS

-175 RLVSPQNGIVTK
+175 RLVSPQNGIVTR

-234 SEIEIDAFP
+234 SEIEIDAYL

-256 TAQSLN
+256 MAETSN
-262 MGSQQQVTNFK
+262 FGSQEQVTNFK
-273 VKVKMIDPPNKIRP
+273 VKVRMINVPPNIRP
-287 GMSSTVNI
+287 GMSATANI
-295 ISETIKDTISI
+295 ITEVRKNALSI
-306 PIQSLTSRSENYS
+306 PIQSLTVREFGSENKLFVS
-319 EIGNAKKDGKKYRR
+319 GDRKKWSNNEEEDDTPKKKELEELVFIISDKQGGVLRDGKISLVKNMKEKKYKR
-333 ENKGDKEDDKENN
+333 G
-346 SFVSKKNTIDVVF
+346 SQFVHI
-359 VLEDEFDGEAA
+359 
-370 PEGEKYALVRPVT
+370 RPVT
-383 VGISSENHY
+383 VGISSETHY
-392 AVKSGVSENE
+392 ELINGLDENDLIVIGNYKAV
-402 MIVTGGYRVL
+402 
-412 SKELNHGTLVS
+412 SKELKHNVQVS
-423 VKNDPKNDNGR
+423 TEKD
-434 SDKNHK
+434 DK
-440 DIKDGVED
+440 D

>member
-1 MIKELYKKNKKL
+1 MIKKLYKKNKKL
-13 FISGFIGL
+13 FISGLIGL
-21 LIILII
+21 LIIFII
-27 VGNIFRDDSE
+27 LGNIFRDDSE
-37 VINVETEKISRQKI
+37 VINVETEKVGRKTI

-106 DQVTSAVRS
+106 DQVTSSVRS

-125 NRERVERIYE
+125 NKERVERIYE

-152 ISKSQL
+152 ISRSQL
-158 DQSRAS
+158 DQARAS

-175 RLVSPQNGIVTK
+175 RLVSPQNGIVTR

-234 SEIEIDAFP
+234 SEIEIDAYL

-256 TAQSLN
+256 MAETSN
-262 MGSQQQVTNFK
+262 FGSQEQVTNFK
-273 VKVKMIDPPNKIRP
+273 VKVRMINVPPNIRP
-287 GMSSTVNI
+287 GMSATANI
-295 ISETIKDTISI
+295 ITEVRKNSLSI
-306 PIQSLTSRSENYS
+306 PIQSLTVREFGSENKLFVS
-319 EIGNAKKDGKKYRR
+319 GDRKKWSNNEEEDDTPKKKELEEIVFIISDKQGGVLRDGKISSVKNMKEKKYKR
-333 ENKGDKEDDKENN
+333 G
-346 SFVSKKNTIDVVF
+346 SQFVHI
-359 VLEDEFDGEAA
+359 
-370 PEGEKYALVRPVT
+370 RPVT
-383 VGISSENHY
+383 VGISSETHY
-392 AVKSGVSENE
+392 ELINGLDENDLIVIGNYKAV
-402 MIVTGGYRVL
+402 
-412 SKELNHGTLVS
+412 SKELKHNAQVS
-423 VKNDPKNDNGR
+423 TEKD
-434 SDKNHK
+434 DK
-440 DIKDGVED
+440 D

>member
-1 MIKELYKKNKKL
+1 MIKKLYKKNKKL
-13 FISGFIGL
+13 FISGLIVL
-21 LIILII
+21 LIIFII
-27 VGNIFRDDSE
+27 LGNIFRDDSE
-37 VINVETEKISRQKI
+37 VINVETEKVGRKTI

-106 DQVTSAVRS
+106 DQVTSSVRS

-125 NRERVERIYE
+125 NKERVERIYE

-152 ISKSQL
+152 ISRSQL
-158 DQSRAS
+158 DQAHAS

-234 SEIEIDAFP
+234 SEIEIDAYL

-256 TAQSLN
+256 MAETSN
-262 MGSQQQVTNFK
+262 FGSQEQVTNFK
-273 VKVKMIDPPNKIRP
+273 VKVRMINVPPNIRP
-287 GMSSTVNI
+287 GMSATANI
-295 ISETIKDTISI
+295 ITEVRKNSLSI
-306 PIQSLTSRSENYS
+306 PIQSLTVREFGSENKLFVS
-319 EIGNAKKDGKKYRR
+319 GDRKKWSNNEEEDDTPKKKELEELVFIISDKQGGVLRDGKISLVKNMKEKKYKRA
-333 ENKGDKEDDKENN
+333 
-346 SFVSKKNTIDVVF
+346 SQFVHI
-359 VLEDEFDGEAA
+359 
-370 PEGEKYALVRPVT
+370 RPVT
-383 VGISSENHY
+383 VGISSETHY
-392 AVKSGVSENE
+392 ELINGLDENDLIVIGNYKAV
-402 MIVTGGYRVL
+402 
-412 SKELNHGTLVS
+412 SKELKHNVQVS
-423 VKNDPKNDNGR
+423 TEKD
-434 SDKNHK
+434 DK
-440 DIKDGVED
+440 D

>member
-1 MIKELYKKNKKL
+1 MKELYKKNKKL
-13 FISGFIGL
+13 FISGLIGL

-37 VINVETEKISRQKI
+37 VINVETEKIGRQTI

-125 NRERVERIYE
+125 NRKRVERIYE

-164 LLVSQDALDKA
+164 LMVSQDALDKA
-175 RLVSPQNGIVTK
+175 RLVSPQNGIITK
-187 INKEAG
+187 INKEVG

-234 SEIEIDAFP
+234 SEIEIDAYI

-256 TAQSLN
+256 MAETSN
-262 MGSQQQVTNFK
+262 FGSQEQVTNFK
-273 VKVKMIDPPNKIRP
+273 VKVRMLDVPPNIRP
-287 GMSSTVNI
+287 GMSATANI
-295 ISETIKDTISI
+295 ITEVRENALAI
-306 PIQSLTSRSENYS
+306 PIQSLTVREYGSENILFGEDNS
-319 EIGNAKKDGKKYRR
+319 KKWD
-333 ENKGDKEDDKENN
+333 EDEERGEPDNN
-346 SFVSKKNTIDVVF
+346 SKKKELEELVFIVADKQGGVQRDGGVSEVKNLKEKKFKRGSQFAHI
-359 VLEDEFDGEAA
+359 
-370 PEGEKYALVRPVT
+370 RPVK
-383 VGISSENHY
+383 VGISSETHY
-392 AVKSGVSENE
+392 ELLNGLEENDLIVIGNYKAV
-402 MIVTGGYRVL
+402 
-412 SKELNHGTLVS
+412 SKELKHNMQVS
-423 VKNDPKNDNGR
+423 TEKD
-434 SDKNHK
+434 DK
-440 DIKDGVED
+440 E

>member
-1 MIKELYKKNKKL
+1 VIKKLYKKNKKL
-13 FISGFIGL
+13 FISGLIGL
-21 LIILII
+21 LIIFII
-27 VGNIFRDDSE
+27 LGNIFRDDSE
-37 VINVETEKISRQKI
+37 VINVETEKVGRKTI

-106 DQVTSAVRS
+106 DQVTSSVRS

-125 NRERVERIYE
+125 NKERVERIYE

-152 ISKSQL
+152 ISRSQL
-158 DQSRAS
+158 DQARAS

-175 RLVSPQNGIVTK
+175 RLVSPQNGIVTR

-234 SEIEIDAFP
+234 SEIEIDAYL

-256 TAQSLN
+256 MAETSN
-262 MGSQQQVTNFK
+262 FGSQEQVTNFK
-273 VKVKMIDPPNKIRP
+273 VKVRMINVPPNIRP
-287 GMSSTVNI
+287 GMSATANI
-295 ISETIKDTISI
+295 ITEVRKNSLSI
-306 PIQSLTSRSENYS
+306 PIQSLTVREFGSENKLFVS
-319 EIGNAKKDGKKYRR
+319 GDRKKWSNNEEEDDTPKKKELEELVFIISDKQGGVLRDGKISLVKNMKEKKYKR
-333 ENKGDKEDDKENN
+333 G
-346 SFVSKKNTIDVVF
+346 SQFVHI
-359 VLEDEFDGEAA
+359 
-370 PEGEKYALVRPVT
+370 RPVT
-383 VGISSENHY
+383 VGISSETHY
-392 AVKSGVSENE
+392 ELINGLDENDLIVIGNYKAV
-402 MIVTGGYRVL
+402 
-412 SKELNHGTLVS
+412 SKELKHNVQVS
-423 VKNDPKNDNGR
+423 TEKD
-434 SDKNHK
+434 DK
-440 DIKDGVED
+440 D

>member
-1 MIKELYKKNKKL
+1 MIKKLYKKNKKL
-13 FISGFIGL
+13 FISGIIGL
-21 LIILII
+21 LIIFII
-27 VGNIFRDDSE
+27 LGNIFRDDSE
-37 VINVETEKISRQKI
+37 VIYVETEKVGRKTI
-51 IQKVNASGKIQPE
+51 IQKVNSSGKIQPE

-106 DQVTSAVRS
+106 DQVTSSVRS

-125 NRERVERIYE
+125 NKERVERIYE

-152 ISKSQL
+152 ISRSQL
-158 DQSRAS
+158 DQARAS

-175 RLVSPQNGIVTK
+175 RLVSPQNGIVTR

-234 SEIEIDAFP
+234 SEIEIDAYL

-256 TAQSLN
+256 MAETSN
-262 MGSQQQVTNFK
+262 FGSQEQVTNFK
-273 VKVKMIDPPNKIRP
+273 VKVRMINVPPNIRP
-287 GMSSTVNI
+287 GMSATANI
-295 ISETIKDTISI
+295 ITEVRKNALSI
-306 PIQSLTSRSENYS
+306 PIQSLTVREFGSENKLFVS
-319 EIGNAKKDGKKYRR
+319 GDRKKWSNNEEEDDTPKKKELEELVFIISDKQGGVLRDGKISLVKNMKEKKYKR
-333 ENKGDKEDDKENN
+333 G
-346 SFVSKKNTIDVVF
+346 SQFVHI
-359 VLEDEFDGEAA
+359 
-370 PEGEKYALVRPVT
+370 RPVT
-383 VGISSENHY
+383 VGISSETHY
-392 AVKSGVSENE
+392 ELINGLDENDLIVIGNYKAV
-402 MIVTGGYRVL
+402 
-412 SKELNHGTLVS
+412 SKELKHNVQVS
-423 VKNDPKNDNGR
+423 TEKD
-434 SDKNHK
+434 DK
-440 DIKDGVED
+440 D

>member
-1 MIKELYKKNKKL
+1 MIKKLYKKNKKL
-13 FISGFIGL
+13 FISGLIGL
-21 LIILII
+21 LIIFII
-27 VGNIFRDDSE
+27 LGNIFRDDSE
-37 VINVETEKISRQKI
+37 VINVETEKVGRKTI

-106 DQVTSAVRS
+106 DQVTSSVRS

-125 NRERVERIYE
+125 NKERVERIYE

-152 ISKSQL
+152 ISRSQL
-158 DQSRAS
+158 DQAHAS

-175 RLVSPQNGIVTK
+175 RLVSPQNGIVTR

-234 SEIEIDAFP
+234 SEIEIDAYL

-256 TAQSLN
+256 MAETSN
-262 MGSQQQVTNFK
+262 FGSQEQVTNFK
-273 VKVKMIDPPNKIRP
+273 VKVRMINVPPNIRP
-287 GMSSTVNI
+287 GMSATANI
-295 ISETIKDTISI
+295 ITEVRKNSLSI
-306 PIQSLTSRSENYS
+306 PIQSLTVREFGSENKLFVS
-319 EIGNAKKDGKKYRR
+319 GDRKKWSNNEEEDDTPKKKELEELVFIISDKQGGVLRDGKISSVKNMKEKKYKR
-333 ENKGDKEDDKENN
+333 G
-346 SFVSKKNTIDVVF
+346 SQFVHI
-359 VLEDEFDGEAA
+359 
-370 PEGEKYALVRPVT
+370 RPVT
-383 VGISSENHY
+383 VGISSETHY
-392 AVKSGVSENE
+392 ELINGLDENDLIVIGNYKAV
-402 MIVTGGYRVL
+402 
-412 SKELNHGTLVS
+412 SKELKHNVQVS
-423 VKNDPKNDNGR
+423 TEKD
-434 SDKNHK
+434 DK
-440 DIKDGVED
+440 D

>member
-164 LLVSQDALDKA
+164 LLVSQDALNKA

-234 SEIEIDAFP
+234 SEIEIDAYI
-243 DTVFYGVVSEIAH
+243 DTVFYGVVSEIALMAE
-256 TAQSLN
+256 TSN
-262 MGSQQQVTNFK
+262 FGSQEQVTNFK
-273 VKVKMIDPPNKIRP
+273 VKVRMLDVPPNIRP
-287 GMSSTVNI
+287 GMSATANI
-295 ISETIKDTISI
+295 ITEIRKNSLAI
-306 PIQSLTSRSENYS
+306 PIQSLTVREYGSENKLFG
-319 EIGNAKKDGKKYRR
+319 E
-333 ENKGDKEDDKENN
+333 ENSQKWEKTDEPDNN
-346 SFVSKKNTIDVVF
+346 SKKKELEELVF
-359 VLEDEFDGEAA
+359 IIADKQGGVQRDGEVS
-370 PEGEKYALVRPVT
+370 EVKNLKEKKFKRGSQFAHIRPVK
-383 VGISSENHY
+383 VGISSETHY
-392 AVKSGVSENE
+392 ELLNGLEENDLIVIGNYKAV
-402 MIVTGGYRVL
+402 
-412 SKELNHGTLVS
+412 SKELKHNMQVS
-423 VKNDPKNDNGR
+423 TEKD
-434 SDKNHK
+434 DK
-440 DIKDGVED
+440 D

>member
-1 MIKELYKKNKKL
+1 VIKKLYKKNKKL
-13 FISGFIGL
+13 FISGLIGL

-27 VGNIFRDDSE
+27 LGNIFRDDSE
-37 VINVETEKISRQKI
+37 VINVETEKVGRKTI

-106 DQVTSAVRS
+106 DQVTSSVRS

-125 NRERVERIYE
+125 NKERVERIYE

-152 ISKSQL
+152 ISRSQL
-158 DQSRAS
+158 DQARAS

-175 RLVSPQNGIVTK
+175 RLVSPQNGIVTR

-234 SEIEIDAFP
+234 SEIEIDAYL

-256 TAQSLN
+256 MAETSN
-262 MGSQQQVTNFK
+262 FGSQEQVTNFK
-273 VKVKMIDPPNKIRP
+273 VKVRMINVPPNIRP
-287 GMSSTVNI
+287 GMSATANI
-295 ISETIKDTISI
+295 ITEVRKNALSI
-306 PIQSLTSRSENYS
+306 PIQSLTVREFGSENKLFVS
-319 EIGNAKKDGKKYRR
+319 GDRKKWSNNEEEDDTPKKKELEELVFIISDKQGGVLRDGKISLVKNMKEKKYKR
-333 ENKGDKEDDKENN
+333 G
-346 SFVSKKNTIDVVF
+346 SQFVHI
-359 VLEDEFDGEAA
+359 
-370 PEGEKYALVRPVT
+370 RPVT
-383 VGISSENHY
+383 VGISSETHY
-392 AVKSGVSENE
+392 ELINGLDENDLIVIGNYKAV
-402 MIVTGGYRVL
+402 
-412 SKELNHGTLVS
+412 SKELKHNAQVS
-423 VKNDPKNDNGR
+423 TEKD
-434 SDKNHK
+434 DK
-440 DIKDGVED
+440 D

>member
-1 MIKELYKKNKKL
+1 MIKKLYKKNKKI

-37 VINVETEKISRQKI
+37 VINVVTEKIGRQTI

-64 SEVKISATSSAI
+64 REVKISATSSAI

-144 EGAQAAYE
+144 EAAQAAYE

-187 INKEAG
+187 INKEVA

-234 SEIEIDAFP
+234 SEIEIDAYI
-243 DTVFYGVVSEIAH
+243 DTVFYGVVSEIALIAE
-256 TAQSLN
+256 TSN
-262 MGSQQQVTNFK
+262 FGSQEQVTNFK
-273 VKVKMIDPPNKIRP
+273 VKVRMLDVPPNIRP
-287 GMSSTVNI
+287 GMSATANI
-295 ISETIKDTISI
+295 ITEVRNNALAI
-306 PIQSLTSRSENYS
+306 PIQSLTVREYGSENKLFGEENSKKWEKDDEPDNNSKKKELEELVFIIADKQGGVQRDGEVS
-319 EIGNAKKDGKKYRR
+319 EVKNMK
-333 ENKGDKEDDKENN
+333 ENKFKRG
-346 SFVSKKNTIDVVF
+346 SQFVHI
-359 VLEDEFDGEAA
+359 
-370 PEGEKYALVRPVT
+370 RPVK
-383 VGISSENHY
+383 VGISSETHY
-392 AVKSGVSENE
+392 ELLNGLEENDLIVIGNYKAV
-402 MIVTGGYRVL
+402 
-412 SKELNHGTLVS
+412 SKELKHNMQVS
-423 VKNDPKNDNGR
+423 TEED
-434 SDKNHK
+434 DK
-440 DIKDGVED
+440 D

>member
-1 MIKELYKKNKKL
+1 MKELYKKNKKL
-13 FISGFIGL
+13 FISCLIGL

-27 VGNIFRDDSE
+27 VGNIFRDDLE
-37 VINVETEKISRQKI
+37 VINVETEKIGRQTI

-125 NRERVERIYE
+125 NRKRVERIYE

-164 LLVSQDALDKA
+164 LMVSQDALDKA

-187 INKEAG
+187 INKEVG

-234 SEIEIDAFP
+234 SEIEIDAYI

-256 TAQSLN
+256 MAETSN
-262 MGSQQQVTNFK
+262 FGSQEQVTNFK
-273 VKVKMIDPPNKIRP
+273 VKVRMLDVPPNIRP
-287 GMSSTVNI
+287 GMSATANI
-295 ISETIKDTISI
+295 ITEVRENALAI
-306 PIQSLTSRSENYS
+306 PIQSLTVREYGSENILFGEDNS
-319 EIGNAKKDGKKYRR
+319 KKWD
-333 ENKGDKEDDKENN
+333 EDEERGEPDNN
-346 SFVSKKNTIDVVF
+346 SKKKELEELVFIVADKQGGVQRDGGVSEVKNLKEKKFKRGSQFAHI
-359 VLEDEFDGEAA
+359 
-370 PEGEKYALVRPVT
+370 RPVK
-383 VGISSENHY
+383 VGISSETHY
-392 AVKSGVSENE
+392 ELLNGLEENDLIVIGNYKAV
-402 MIVTGGYRVL
+402 
-412 SKELNHGTLVS
+412 SKELKHNMQVS
-423 VKNDPKNDNGR
+423 TEKD
-434 SDKNHK
+434 DK
-440 DIKDGVED
+440 E

>member
-1 MIKELYKKNKKL
+1 VIKELYKKNKKL
-13 FISGFIGL
+13 FISGFIVL

-37 VINVETEKISRQKI
+37 VINVETEKISRQTI

-76 IDSITVVEGEYVKKN
+76 INSITVVEGEYVNKN

-234 SEIEIDAFP
+234 SEIEIDAYI
-243 DTVFYGVVSEIAH
+243 DTVFYGVVSEIALMAE
-256 TAQSLN
+256 TSN
-262 MGSQQQVTNFK
+262 FGSQEQVTNFK
-273 VKVKMIDPPNKIRP
+273 VKVRMLDVPPNIRP
-287 GMSSTVNI
+287 GMSATANI
-295 ISETIKDTISI
+295 ITEIRKNSLAI
-306 PIQSLTSRSENYS
+306 PIQSLTVREYGSENKLFGEENS
-319 EIGNAKKDGKKYRR
+319 KKWEKND
-333 ENKGDKEDDKENN
+333 ESDNN
-346 SFVSKKNTIDVVF
+346 SKKKELEELVF
-359 VLEDEFDGEAA
+359 IIADKQGGVQRDGEVS
-370 PEGEKYALVRPVT
+370 EVKNLKEKKFKRGSQFAHIRPVK
-383 VGISSENHY
+383 VGISSETHY
-392 AVKSGVSENE
+392 ELLNGLEENDLIVIGNYKAV
-402 MIVTGGYRVL
+402 
-412 SKELNHGTLVS
+412 SKELKHNMQVS
-423 VKNDPKNDNGR
+423 TEKD
-434 SDKNHK
+434 DK
-440 DIKDGVED
+440 D

>member
-1 MIKELYKKNKKL
+1 MKELYKKNKKL

-21 LIILII
+21 LILLII
-27 VGNIFRDDSE
+27 IGNIVRDDSE
-37 VINVETEKISRQKI
+37 VINVETEKVGRQKI

-106 DQVTSAVRS
+106 DQVNSAVRS
-115 ASARVKQDKA
+115 ATARVKQDKA
-125 NRERVERIYE
+125 NKERVERIYE

-144 EGAQAAYE
+144 EAVQASYE

-175 RLVSPQNGIVTK
+175 RLVSPQNGIVTR

-234 SEIEIDAFP
+234 SEIEIDAYL

-256 TAQSLN
+256 MAETSN
-262 MGSQQQVTNFK
+262 FGSQEQVTNFK
-273 VKVKMIDPPNKIRP
+273 VKVRMINVPPNIRP
-287 GMSSTVNI
+287 GMSATANI
-295 ISETIKDTISI
+295 ITEVRKNALSI
-306 PIQSLTSRSENYS
+306 PIQSLTVREFGSENKIFGEKDS
-319 EIGNAKKDGKKYRR
+319 KKWDDNDEEDETPKKKELEELVFIISDKQGGVLRDGKISLVKNMKEKKYKR
-333 ENKGDKEDDKENN
+333 G
-346 SFVSKKNTIDVVF
+346 SQFVHI
-359 VLEDEFDGEAA
+359 
-370 PEGEKYALVRPVT
+370 RPVT
-383 VGISSENHY
+383 VGISSETHY
-392 AVKSGVSENE
+392 ELINGLEENDLIVIGNYKAV
-402 MIVTGGYRVL
+402 
-412 SKELNHGTLVS
+412 SKELKHNIQVS
-423 VKNDPKNDNGR
+423 TEKD
-434 SDKNHK
+434 DK
-440 DIKDGVED
+440 D